1 MHRSIDRRINRVYQL
16 ALVMGAFLILGLIV
30 EGVLAFT
37 NHRIAQAALDEAA
50 RAAATAVETVEVGGV
65 PALELRLTDADGR
78 PSAYTLAENALG
90 PATSRVA
97 LTEVISDGNQ
107 VIVRAQVSSPT
118 FFLRFIGF
126 SEFSYPLLSSAELR
140 PSGAP

>member
-1 MHRSIDRRINRVYQL
+1 MHRNIDRRINKVYQWAL
-16 ALVMGAFLILGLIV
+16 AVGAFLILGLIA
-30 EGVLAFT
+30 EGVLAFS
-37 NHRIAQAALDEAA
+37 NHRIAQVALDEAA
-50 RAAATAVETVEVGGV
+50 RAAASAVETVEVGGMPV
-65 PALELRLTDADGR
+65 LEIRLVDTDGR

-90 PATSRVA
+90 PAASRVA
-97 LTEVISDGNQ
+97 LIDVISDGNQ

-140 PSGAP
+140 PPGLP